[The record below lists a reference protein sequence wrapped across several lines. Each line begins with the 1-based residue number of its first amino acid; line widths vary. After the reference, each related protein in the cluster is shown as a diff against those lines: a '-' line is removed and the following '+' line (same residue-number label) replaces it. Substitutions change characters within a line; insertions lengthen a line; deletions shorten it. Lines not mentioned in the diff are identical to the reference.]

1 MQPTTKAIFLVAAL
15 ALLTVPVSVDA
26 ATATAAHSDLSEGG
40 ARVNCTNIPPA
51 LYGACLTLAWVCY
64 TTDKCR

>member
-1 MQPTTKAIFLVAAL
+1 MQTTTKAVFLVAAL

-26 ATATAAHSDLSEGG
+26 ATATAARSDLSEGG
-40 ARVNCTNIPPA
+40 DRVNCTNVPPE
-51 LYGACLTLAWVCY
+51 LYGACRTLAWVCY